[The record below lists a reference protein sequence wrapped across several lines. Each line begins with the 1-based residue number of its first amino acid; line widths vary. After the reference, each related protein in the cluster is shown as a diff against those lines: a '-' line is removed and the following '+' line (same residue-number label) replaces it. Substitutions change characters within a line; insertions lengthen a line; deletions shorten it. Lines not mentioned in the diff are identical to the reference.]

1 MAVSHS
7 LLWPA
12 RKGAFPPESPPTS
25 HTFTQGERHPAHWNQ
40 FPIGTASYC
49 RSVPQSIEFKG
60 YTHPIYFPQEWNPH
74 FHCFF
79 FSWEEKW
86 PLIAEKYTSCTI
98 TAEESSPHCLKR
110 CVSSNLLL
118 LLLLESWDAPFY
130 SAYTNCLQLLQ
141 MLTAANVHYISF
153 YSRERCLSSQE
164 PLNVLHQEMPQF
176 SMYL

>member
-25 HTFTQGERHPAHWNQ
+25 HTFTQGERHPAHWDQ

-118 LLLLESWDAPFY
+118 LLESWDAPFY